1 MTSVSAY
8 LSRAA
13 LVASVMLAACKQA
26 APPAYPP
33 PAVTVLKVEPETVE
47 AKLDYVGQ
55 AEASKAV
62 EVRSQIT
69 GVIVARPYTEGTD
82 VAQGTV
88 LYRIDPTTYEAALRS
103 AQGTLANAQARL
115 SNAQRNLN
123 RVQPLLAE
131 HAVAQVDVDNAET
144 ELQQARAGVDQSRG
158 AVDEAKKNFDDTF
171 VRAQISGRAGRALLV
186 LGARVTG
193 PSDLLTT
200 VEQVDPIYVSF
211 NPSDRDVLAWRH
223 NEATRKMIA
232 GGKLKVAIT
241 LSDKSVFPHQGTV
254 TFVDQSLQY
263 NTGTLLLRASVPN
276 PEHVLLPGQFVRV
289 KPLGI
294 TRDSALLVPQR
305 AVQQGLSGTF
315 VYLLGPNNTAMAR
328 DVSATTWDGGR
339 WLIDQGLKPGDQVIV
354 DGALKVGPGRPVN
367 PSPYDAATDSSLKQS
382 GDTTAQVK
390 VGQ

>member
-1 MTSVSAY
+1 MTSVSVR

-13 LVASVMLAACKQA
+13 LLACVLIAACKKD
-26 APPAYPP
+26 PPRAYPP
-33 PAVTVLKVEPETVE
+33 PAVTVLKVEPEKVE

-62 EVRSQIT
+62 EVRSQVT

-88 LYRIDPTTYEAALRS
+88 LYRIDPTIYEAALRS
-103 AQGTLANAQARL
+103 AQGTLANAQARFE
-115 SNAQRNLN
+115 NAQRNLN

-131 HAVAQVDVDNAET
+131 HAVAQADVDNAQT
-144 ELQQARAGVDQSRG
+144 ELQQARAAVDQAKG
-158 AVDEAKKNFDDTF
+158 AVDEAKKNYDDTF
-171 VRAQISGRAGRALLV
+171 VRAQIGGRAGRALLV

-211 NPSDRDVLAWRH
+211 NPSDRDVLAWRR

-232 GGKLKVAIT
+232 NGKLKVAIT
-241 LSDKSVFPHQGTV
+241 LPDKSTFPHLGV
-254 TFVDQSLQY
+254 VSFVDQSLQY
-263 NTGTLLLRASVPN
+263 NTGTLLLRATVPN
-276 PEHVLLPGQFVRV
+276 PEHILLPGQFVRV

-294 TRDSALLVPQR
+294 TLDSAMLVPQR
-305 AVQQGLSGTF
+305 AVQQGLAGTF

-328 DVSATTWDGGR
+328 DVSATSWDGGR
-339 WLIDQGLKPGDQVIV
+339 WLIEQGLKAGDQVIV
-354 DGALKVGPGRPVN
+354 DGTLKVGPGRPVT
-367 PSPYDAATDSSLKQS
+367 PSPYDAAKDSTLKPS
-382 GDTTAQVK
+382 GDTTAAVK

>member
-1 MTSVSAY
+1 MKSATLF

-13 LVASVMLAACKQA
+13 LVACVLPAACKKA
-26 APPAYPP
+26 APPAFPP
-33 PAVTVLKVEPETVE
+33 PAVTVLTVKPEQVEE
-47 AKLDYVGQ
+47 KLDYVGQ

-88 LYRIDPTTYEAALRS
+88 LYRIDPTIYEAALRS

-115 SNAQRNLN
+115 ANAERNLN
-123 RVQPLLAE
+123 RVKPLLEE

-144 ELQQARAGVDQSRG
+144 EMQQARSGVDQARG
-158 AVDEAKKNFDDTF
+158 AVDEAKKNYDDTF

-223 NEATRKMIA
+223 NEVTRKMIA
-232 GGKLKVAIT
+232 NGKLKVAIT
-241 LSDKSVFPHQGTV
+241 LSDKSAFPHQGV
-254 TFVDQSLQY
+254 VSFVDQSLQY
-263 NTGTLLLRASVPN
+263 NTGTLLLRATVPN
-276 PEHVLLPGQFVRV
+276 PEHILLPGQFVRV

-305 AVQQGLSGTF
+305 AVQQGLAGTF
-315 VYLLGPNNTAMAR
+315 VYLLGPNNTATPH
-328 DVSATTWDGGR
+328 DVSATSWDGGR
-339 WLIDQGLKPGDQVIV
+339 WLIDQGLMPGDQVIV
-354 DGALKVGPGRPVN
+354 DGALKVGPGAPVN
-367 PSPYDAATDSSLKQS
+367 PSPYDASKDSTLRQS
-382 GDTTAQVK
+382 GDTTAKVK

>member
-1 MTSVSAY
+1 MKSATLF

-13 LVASVMLAACKQA
+13 LVACVLPAACKKA
-26 APPAYPP
+26 APPAFPP
-33 PAVTVLKVEPETVE
+33 PAVTVLTVKPEQVEE
-47 AKLDYVGQ
+47 KLDYVGQ

-103 AQGTLANAQARL
+103 AQGTLADAQARL
-115 SNAQRNLN
+115 ANAQRNLN

-144 ELQQARAGVDQSRG
+144 EMQQARAGVDQARG
-158 AVDEAKKNFDDTF
+158 ALDEAKKNYDDTF

-232 GGKLKVAIT
+232 SGKLKVAIT

-276 PEHVLLPGQFVRV
+276 PEHILLPGQFVRV

-294 TRDSALLVPQR
+294 TRDSAVLVPQR
-305 AVQQGLSGTF
+305 AVQQGLAGTF
-315 VYLLGPNNTAMAR
+315 VYLLGANNTATPR
-328 DVSATTWDGGR
+328 DVSATSWENGR
-339 WLIDQGLKPGDQVIV
+339 WLIEDGLKAGDQVIV
-354 DGALKVGPGRPVN
+354 DGTLKVGPGRPVT
-367 PSPYDAATDSSLKQS
+367 PSSYDPAKDSTLKPS
-382 GDTTAQVK
+382 GDTTAKVK
-390 VGQ
+390 VGR

>member
-1 MTSVSAY
+1 MTSVSAH
-8 LSRAA
+8 LSRAVLIA
-13 LVASVMLAACKQA
+13 CVMLAACKK
-26 APPAYPP
+26 APPPSYPP
-33 PAVTVLKVEPETVE
+33 PAVTVLKVQPEKVE

-55 AEASKAV
+55 AEASKSV
-62 EVRSQIT
+62 EVRSQVT

-88 LYRIDPTTYEAALRS
+88 LYRIDPTIYEAALRS

-115 SNAQRNLN
+115 ANAERNLD
-123 RVQPLLAE
+123 RVKPLLAE

-144 ELQQARAGVDQSRG
+144 ELQQAKAGVDQARG
-158 AVDEAKKNFDDTF
+158 AVDEAKKNYDDTF

-200 VEQVDPIYVSF
+200 VEQIDPIYVSF
-211 NPSDRDVLAWRH
+211 NPSDRDVLAWRR

-232 GGKLKVAIT
+232 AGKLKVAIT
-241 LSDKSVFPHQGTV
+241 LADKSVFPHQGV
-254 TFVDQSLQY
+254 VSFVDEALQY
-263 NTGTLLLRASVPN
+263 NTGTLLLRATVPN
-276 PEHVLLPGQFVRV
+276 PEHILLPGQFVRV

-328 DVSATTWDGGR
+328 DVSASSWDGNR
-339 WLIDQGLKPGDQVIV
+339 WLIDEGLKPGDQVIV
-354 DGALKVGPGRPVN
+354 DGALKVGPGRPVQ
-367 PSPYDAATDSSLKQS
+367 PTPYDPATDSTLRQS
-382 GDTTAQVK
+382 GDTTAKVK

>member
-1 MTSVSAY
+1 MKSATLL

-13 LVASVMLAACKQA
+13 LVACVLPAACKKA
-26 APPAYPP
+26 APPAFPP
-33 PAVTVLKVEPETVE
+33 PAVTVLTVKPEQVEE
-47 AKLDYVGQ
+47 KLDYVGQ

-103 AQGTLANAQARL
+103 AQGTLADAQARL
-115 SNAQRNLN
+115 ANAQRNLN

-144 ELQQARAGVDQSRG
+144 EMQQARAAVDQARG
-158 AVDEAKKNFDDTF
+158 AVDEAKKNYDDTF

-193 PSDLLTT
+193 PGDLLTT

-232 GGKLKVAIT
+232 SGKLKVAIT

-254 TFVDQSLQY
+254 TFVDQSLQF

-276 PEHVLLPGQFVRV
+276 PEHILLPGQFVRV

-294 TRDSALLVPQR
+294 TRDSAVLVPQR
-305 AVQQGLSGTF
+305 AVQQGLAGTF
-315 VYLLGPNNTAMAR
+315 VYLLGANNTATPR
-328 DVSATTWDGGR
+328 DVSATSWDNGR
-339 WLIDQGLKPGDQVIV
+339 WLIEDGLKAGDQVIV
-354 DGALKVGPGRPVN
+354 DGTLKVGPGRPVT
-367 PSPYDAATDSSLKQS
+367 PSPYDPAKDSTLRPS
-382 GDTTAQVK
+382 GDTTAKVK
-390 VGQ
+390 VGR

>member
-1 MTSVSAY
+1 MTSVPTI

-13 LVASVMLAACKQA
+13 LIVCVMLAACKKA
-26 APPAYPP
+26 APPSYPP
-33 PAVTVLKVEPETVE
+33 PDVTVLKVKPEKVE

-62 EVRSQIT
+62 EVRSQVT

-82 VAQGTV
+82 VAKGTV
-88 LYRIDPTTYEAALRS
+88 LYRIDPTIYEAALRS
-103 AQGTLANAQARL
+103 AEGTLANAQARL
-115 SNAQRNLN
+115 ANAERNVN
-123 RVQPLLAE
+123 RVKPLLAE

-144 ELQQARAGVDQSRG
+144 ELQQARAGVDQARG
-158 AVDEAKKNFDDTF
+158 AVDEARKNYDDTF

-232 GGKLKVAIT
+232 DGKLKVAIT
-241 LSDKSVFPHQGTV
+241 LSDKSTFPQLGV
-254 TFVDQSLQY
+254 VNFVDQSLQY
-263 NTGTLLLRASVPN
+263 NTGTLLLRATVPN

-294 TRDSALLVPQR
+294 MRDSALLVPQR

-328 DVSATTWDGGR
+328 DVSASTWDGGR
-339 WLIDQGLKPGDQVIV
+339 WLIDEGLKPGDEVIV
-354 DGALKVGPGRPVN
+354 DGTLKVGPGRPVH
-367 PSPYDAATDSSLKQS
+367 PTPYDAAKDSTLRQS
-382 GDTTAQVK
+382 GDTTAKVK

>member
-1 MTSVSAY
+1 MKSATLF

-13 LVASVMLAACKQA
+13 LVACVLPAACKKA
-26 APPAYPP
+26 APPAFPP
-33 PAVTVLKVEPETVE
+33 PAVTVLTVKPEQVEE
-47 AKLDYVGQ
+47 KLDYVGQ

-103 AQGTLANAQARL
+103 AQGTLADAQARL
-115 SNAQRNLN
+115 ANAQRNLN

-144 ELQQARAGVDQSRG
+144 EMQQARAGIDQARG
-158 AVDEAKKNFDDTF
+158 AVDEAKKNYDDTF

-232 GGKLKVAIT
+232 SGKLKVAIT

-276 PEHVLLPGQFVRV
+276 PEHILLPGQFVRV

-294 TRDSALLVPQR
+294 TRDSAVLVPQR
-305 AVQQGLSGTF
+305 AVQQGLAGTF
-315 VYLLGPNNTAMAR
+315 VYLLGANNTATPR
-328 DVSATTWDGGR
+328 DVSATSWDNGR
-339 WLIDQGLKPGDQVIV
+339 WLIEDGLKSGDQVIV
-354 DGALKVGPGRPVN
+354 DGTLKVGPGRPVT
-367 PSPYDAATDSSLKQS
+367 PSPYDPAKDSTLKPS
-382 GDTTAQVK
+382 GDTTAKVK
-390 VGQ
+390 VGR

>member
-1 MTSVSAY
+1 MKSVSFN
-8 LSRAA
+8 LTRAA
-13 LVASVMLAACKQA
+13 LVTCVVLAACKKA

-33 PAVTVLKVEPETVE
+33 PDVTVLTVKPETVE

-82 VAQGTV
+82 VAAGTV

-115 SNAQRNLN
+115 ANAERNLN
-123 RVQPLLAE
+123 RVKPLLDE

-144 ELQQARAGVDQSRG
+144 ELQQAKAGVDQSRG

-200 VEQVDPIYVSF
+200 VDQVDPIYVSF
-211 NPSDRDVLAWRH
+211 NPSDKDVLAWRH

-232 GGKLKVAIT
+232 GGKLKVAVT
-241 LSDKSVFPHQGTV
+241 LSDKTVFPHQGTV
-254 TFVDQSLQY
+254 TFVDQSLQT
-263 NTGTLLLRASVPN
+263 NTGTLLLRASIPN
-276 PEHVLLPGQFVRV
+276 PEHILLPGQFVRV
-289 KPLGI
+289 RPMGI
-294 TRDSALLVPQR
+294 VNDSAMLVPQR
-305 AVQQGLSGTF
+305 AVQQGLAGTF
-315 VYLLGPNNTAMAR
+315 VYLLGPENKAIAR
-328 DVSATTWDGGR
+328 EVNATSWDSGR
-339 WLIDQGLKPGDQVIV
+339 WLIQSGLITGDQVIV
-354 DGALKVGPGRPVN
+354 DGTGKVGPGRPVH
-367 PSPYDAATDSSLKQS
+367 PSPYDPKTDSTLETPGDKAATV
-382 GDTTAQVK
+382 QVTR
-390 VGQ
+390 

>member
-1 MTSVSAY
+1 MTSVPAY

-13 LVASVMLAACKQA
+13 LIVCVMLAACKKA
-26 APPAYPP
+26 APPSYPP
-33 PAVTVLKVEPETVE
+33 PEVTVLKVQPEKVQ

-62 EVRSQIT
+62 EVRSQVT

-82 VAQGTV
+82 VAKGTV
-88 LYRIDPTTYEAALRS
+88 LYRIDPTIYEAALRS
-103 AQGTLANAQARL
+103 AEGTLANAQARL
-115 SNAQRNLN
+115 ANAERNLN
-123 RVQPLLAE
+123 RVKPLLAE

-144 ELQQARAGVDQSRG
+144 ELQQSRAGVDQARG
-158 AVDEAKKNFDDTF
+158 AVDEARKNYDDTF

-193 PSDLLTT
+193 PNDLLTT

-232 GGKLKVAIT
+232 DGKLKVAIT
-241 LSDKSVFPHQGTV
+241 LSDKSTFPHQGV
-254 TFVDQSLQY
+254 VNFVDQALQY
-263 NTGTLLLRASVPN
+263 NTGTLLLRATVPN
-276 PEHVLLPGQFVRV
+276 PEHILLPGQFVRV

-328 DVSATTWDGGR
+328 DVSASTWDGGR
-339 WLIDQGLKPGDQVIV
+339 WLIDEGLKPGDQVIV
-354 DGALKVGPGRPVN
+354 DGTLKVGPGRPVR
-367 PSPYDAATDSSLKQS
+367 PTPYDAAKDSTLRQS
-382 GDTTAQVK
+382 GDTTAKVK

>member
-1 MTSVSAY
+1 MKSATFF
-8 LSRAA
+8 LTRAA
-13 LVASVMLAACKQA
+13 LVACVLLAACKKA

-33 PAVTVLKVEPETVE
+33 PAVTVLTVKPEQVEE
-47 AKLDYVGQ
+47 KLDYVGQ

-88 LYRIDPTTYEAALRS
+88 LFRIDPTTYEAALRS

-115 SNAQRNLN
+115 ANAQRNLN

-144 ELQQARAGVDQSRG
+144 EMQQARAGVDQARG
-158 AVDEAKKNFDDTF
+158 AVDEAKKEFDDTY

-193 PSDLLTT
+193 PGDLLTT

-211 NPSDRDVLAWRH
+211 NPSDQDVLAWRH

-232 GGKLKVAIT
+232 SGKLKVAIT
-241 LSDKSVFPHQGTV
+241 LSDKSVFPHQGAV
-254 TFVDQSLQY
+254 TFVDQSLQS

-276 PEHVLLPGQFVRV
+276 PEHILLPGQFVRV

-294 TRDSALLVPQR
+294 TRDSAVLVPQR
-305 AVQQGLSGTF
+305 AVQQGLAGTF
-315 VYLLGPNNTAMAR
+315 VYLLGANNMATPH
-328 DVSATTWDGGR
+328 DVSATSWENGR
-339 WLIDQGLKPGDQVIV
+339 WLIEDGLKAGDHVIV
-354 DGALKVGPGRPVN
+354 DGTLKVVPGRPVA
-367 PSPYDAATDSSLKQS
+367 PSPYDPAKDSTLKPS
-382 GDTTAQVK
+382 GDTTAKMK

>member
-1 MTSVSAY
+1 MKSASFY
-8 LSRAA
+8 LTRAA
-13 LVASVMLAACKQA
+13 LLTCVVLAACKKA

-33 PAVTVLKVEPETVE
+33 PDVTVLTVKPETVE

-82 VAQGTV
+82 VAAGTV

-115 SNAQRNLN
+115 ANAQRSLN
-123 RVQPLLAE
+123 RVQPLLDE

-144 ELQQARAGVDQSRG
+144 EMQQAKAGVDQARG
-158 AVDEAKKNFDDTF
+158 AVDAAKKNFDDTF

-200 VEQVDPIYVSF
+200 VDQVDPIYVSF
-211 NPSDRDVLAWRH
+211 NPSDKDVLAWRH

-232 GGKLKVAIT
+232 GGKLKVRIT
-241 LSDKSVFPHQGTV
+241 LSDKSVFPHEGTV
-254 TFVDQSLQY
+254 TFVDQSLQS

-276 PEHVLLPGQFVRV
+276 SEHVLLPGQFVRV

-294 TRDSALLVPQR
+294 VNDSAMLVPQR
-305 AVQQGLSGTF
+305 AVQQGLAGTF
-315 VYLLGPNNTAMAR
+315 VYLLGADSTATPK
-328 DVSATTWDGGR
+328 DVSATSWDNGR
-339 WLIDQGLKPGDQVIV
+339 WLIQDGLKPGDQVIV
-354 DGALKVGPGRPVN
+354 DGTLKVGPGRPVH
-367 PSPYDAATDSSLKQS
+367 PAPYDPSKDSTLKTP
-382 GDTTAQVK
+382 GDTVAKVQVTR
-390 VGQ
+390 

>member
-1 MTSVSAY
+1 MTSVPTI

-13 LVASVMLAACKQA
+13 LIVCVMLAACKKA
-26 APPAYPP
+26 APPSYPP
-33 PAVTVLKVEPETVE
+33 PDVTVLKVKPEKVE

-62 EVRSQIT
+62 EVRSQVT

-82 VAQGTV
+82 VAKGTV
-88 LYRIDPTTYEAALRS
+88 LYRIDPTIYEAALRS
-103 AQGTLANAQARL
+103 AEGTLANAQARL
-115 SNAQRNLN
+115 ANAERNVN
-123 RVQPLLAE
+123 RVKPLLAE

-158 AVDEAKKNFDDTF
+158 AVDEARKNYDDTF

-232 GGKLKVAIT
+232 DGKLKVAIT
-241 LSDKSVFPHQGTV
+241 LSDKSTFPQLGV
-254 TFVDQSLQY
+254 VNFVDQSLQY
-263 NTGTLLLRASVPN
+263 NTGTLLLRATVPN

-294 TRDSALLVPQR
+294 MRDSALLVPQR

-328 DVSATTWDGGR
+328 DVSASTWDGGR
-339 WLIDQGLKPGDQVIV
+339 WLIDEGLKPGDEVIV
-354 DGALKVGPGRPVN
+354 DGTLKVGPGRPVH
-367 PSPYDAATDSSLKQS
+367 PTPYDAAKDSTLRQS
-382 GDTTAQVK
+382 GDTTAKVK

>member
-1 MTSVSAY
+1 MKSVPLY
-8 LSRAA
+8 ISRAA
-13 LVASVMLAACKQA
+13 IVASVILGACKKE

-33 PAVTVLKVEPETVE
+33 PDVTVLTVKPETVE

-82 VAQGTV
+82 VAAGTV

-115 SNAQRNLN
+115 ANAQRNLN

-144 ELQQARAGVDQSRG
+144 EMQQARAGVDQARG
-158 AVDEAKKNFDDTF
+158 AVDEAKKNFDDTY

-211 NPSDRDVLAWRH
+211 NPSDKDVLAWRH

-241 LSDKSVFPHQGTV
+241 LSDKSKFPHEGTV
-254 TFVDQSLQY
+254 TFVDQSLQS

-276 PEHVLLPGQFVRV
+276 PEHILLPGQFVRV
-289 KPLGI
+289 APKGI
-294 TRDSALLVPQR
+294 VNDSAMLVPQR
-305 AVQQGLSGTF
+305 AVQQGLAGTF
-315 VYLLGPNNTAMAR
+315 VYLLGADNKVVPR
-328 DVSATTWDGGR
+328 DVSATSWDGGR
-339 WLIDQGLKPGDQVIV
+339 WLISDGLKPGDQVLV
-354 DGALKVGPGRPVN
+354 DGTLKVGPGRPVS
-367 PSPYDAATDSSLKQS
+367 PSPYDPSKDSTLKAP
-382 GDTTAQVK
+382 GDTAAKMQVTR
-390 VGQ
+390 

>member
-1 MTSVSAY
+1 MTSVPAH
-8 LSRAA
+8 LSRAV
-13 LVASVMLAACKQA
+13 LLASVMLAACKK
-26 APPAYPP
+26 APPPSYPP
-33 PAVTVLKVEPETVE
+33 PAVTVLKVQPEKVE

-55 AEASKAV
+55 AEASKSV
-62 EVRSQIT
+62 EVRSQVT

-82 VAQGTV
+82 VAKGTV
-88 LYRIDPTTYEAALRS
+88 LYRIDPTIYEAALRS
-103 AQGTLANAQARL
+103 AEGTLANAQARL
-115 SNAQRNLN
+115 ANAERNLN
-123 RVQPLLAE
+123 RVKPLLAE

-144 ELQQARAGVDQSRG
+144 ELQQAKAGVDQSRG
-158 AVDEAKKNFDDTF
+158 AVDEARKNYDDTF

-200 VEQVDPIYVSF
+200 VEQIDPIYVSF
-211 NPSDRDVLAWRH
+211 NPSDRDVLAWRR

-232 GGKLKVAIT
+232 AGKLKVAIT
-241 LSDKSVFPHQGTV
+241 LADKSVFPHQGV
-254 TFVDQSLQY
+254 VSFVDEALQY
-263 NTGTLLLRASVPN
+263 NTGTLLLRATVPN

-328 DVSATTWDGGR
+328 DVSASSWDGSR
-339 WLIDQGLKPGDQVIV
+339 WLIDEGLKPGDQVIV
-354 DGALKVGPGRPVN
+354 DGALKVGPGRPVQPTPYN
-367 PSPYDAATDSSLKQS
+367 PAADSTLKQS
-382 GDTTAQVK
+382 GDTTAKVK

>member
-1 MTSVSAY
+1 MKSVSVQ

-13 LVASVMLAACKQA
+13 FVFCALIAACTKA

-33 PAVTVLKVEPETVE
+33 PDVTVLTVKPETVE

-82 VAQGTV
+82 VAAGTV

-103 AQGTLANAQARL
+103 AQGTLENAQARL
-115 SNAQRNLN
+115 ANAQRNLN

-211 NPSDRDVLAWRH
+211 NPSDKDVLAWRH
-223 NEATRKMIA
+223 NEVTRKMIA

-241 LSDKSVFPHQGTV
+241 LSDKSAFPHPGLV
-254 TFVDQSLQY
+254 TFVDQSLQS

-276 PEHVLLPGQFVRV
+276 PEHILLPGQFVRV

-305 AVQQGLSGTF
+305 AVQQGLAGTF
-315 VYLLGPNNTAMAR
+315 VYLLGANNMAMAR
-328 DVSATTWDGGR
+328 DVSATSWDNGR
-339 WLIDQGLKPGDQVIV
+339 WLIEDGLKPGDEVIV
-354 DGALKVGPGRPVN
+354 DGTLKVGPGRPVH
-367 PSPYDAATDSSLKQS
+367 PSPYDPKTDSTLKTP
-382 GDTTAQVK
+382 GDTVAKVQVTR
-390 VGQ
+390 

>member
-1 MTSVSAY
+1 MKSVSIA
-8 LSRAA
+8 LTRAA
-13 LVASVMLAACKQA
+13 LVVCVILAACKKA

-33 PAVTVLKVEPETVE
+33 AEVTVLTVKPETVDV
-47 AKLDYVGQ
+47 KLDYVGQ

-82 VAQGTV
+82 VKAGTV

-115 SNAQRNLN
+115 ANAQRSLD
-123 RVQPLLAE
+123 RVKPLLAE

-144 ELQQARAGVDQSRG
+144 ELQQAKAGVDQSRG

-193 PSDLLTT
+193 PNDLLTT

-211 NPSDRDVLAWRH
+211 NPSDKDVLSWRR

-232 GGKLKVAIT
+232 SGKLKVAIT
-241 LSDKSVFPHQGTV
+241 LSDKSNFPHLGVV
-254 TFVDQSLQY
+254 TFVDQSLQS

-276 PEHVLLPGQFVRV
+276 PEHILLPGQFVRV
-289 KPLGI
+289 RPMGI
-294 TRDSALLVPQR
+294 ANDSAILVPQR
-305 AVQQGLSGTF
+305 AVQQGLAGTF
-315 VYLLGPNNTAMAR
+315 VYLLGADSKVIPH
-328 DVSATTWDGGR
+328 DVSATSWDNGR
-339 WLIDQGLKPGDQVIV
+339 WLIQDGLKPGDQVLV
-354 DGALKVGPGRPVN
+354 DGTLKVGPGAPVHATPYEPAKDSTLKA
-367 PSPYDAATDSSLKQS
+367 PSDGAAKM
-382 GDTTAQVK
+382 K
-390 VGQ
+390 VAR

>member
-1 MTSVSAY
+1 
-8 LSRAA
+8 
-13 LVASVMLAACKQA
+13 MLAACKKA

-115 SNAQRNLN
+115 ANAQRNLN

-131 HAVAQVDVDNAET
+131 HAVAQMDVDNAET
-144 ELQQARAGVDQSRG
+144 ELQQARAGVDQARG

-200 VEQVDPIYVSF
+200 IEQVDPIYVSF

-223 NEATRKMIA
+223 NDATRKLIA

-241 LSDKSVFPHQGTV
+241 LADKSTFPHTGV
-254 TFVDQSLQY
+254 VSFVDQSVQY
-263 NTGTLLLRASVPN
+263 NTGTLLLRATVPN
-276 PEHVLLPGQFVRV
+276 PEHILLPGQFVRV

-305 AVQQGLSGTF
+305 AVQQGLAGTF
-315 VYLLGPNNTAMAR
+315 VYLLGPNNTATAR
-328 DVSATTWDGGR
+328 DVSATSWDGGR

-367 PSPYDAATDSSLKQS
+367 PAPYDAAKDSTLKQS
-382 GDTTAQVK
+382 GDTTAKVK

>member
-1 MTSVSAY
+1 MKSVSVQ
-8 LSRAA
+8 LGRAA
-13 LVASVMLAACKQA
+13 FSFCVLIAACKQA
-26 APPAYPP
+26 APPAFPP
-33 PAVTVLKVEPETVE
+33 PDVTVLTVKPETVE

-82 VAQGTV
+82 VAAGTV

-103 AQGTLANAQARL
+103 AEGTLANAQARL
-115 SNAQRNLN
+115 ANAQRNLN

-211 NPSDRDVLAWRH
+211 NPSDKDVLAWRH
-223 NEATRKMIA
+223 SEVTRKMIA

-241 LSDKSVFPHQGTV
+241 LSDKSTFPHPGFV
-254 TFVDQSLQY
+254 TFVDQALQS

-276 PEHVLLPGQFVRV
+276 PEHILLPGQFVRV

-305 AVQQGLSGTF
+305 AVQQGLAGTF
-315 VYLLGPNNTAMAR
+315 VYLLGANNTAMAR
-328 DVSATTWDGGR
+328 DVSATSWDNGR
-339 WLIDQGLKPGDQVIV
+339 WLIEDGLKPGDEVLV
-354 DGALKVGPGRPVN
+354 DGTLKVGPGRPVH
-367 PSPYDAATDSSLKQS
+367 PSPYDPKTDSTLKAP
-382 GDTTAQVK
+382 GDTVARVQVSR
-390 VGQ
+390 

>member
-1 MTSVSAY
+1 MKSVSNY

-13 LVASVMLAACKQA
+13 IVTCVIVAACKKA

-33 PAVTVLKVEPETVE
+33 AEVTVLTVKPETVE

-82 VAQGTV
+82 VKAGTV

-115 SNAQRNLN
+115 ANAQRSYN
-123 RVQPLLAE
+123 RVKPLLDE

-144 ELQQARAGVDQSRG
+144 ELQQAKADVDQSRG

-200 VEQVDPIYVSF
+200 VDQVDPIYVSF
-211 NPSDRDVLAWRH
+211 NPSDKDILAWRH

-241 LSDKSVFPHQGTV
+241 LSDKSSFPHQGTV
-254 TFVDQSLQY
+254 TFVAQSLQS

-294 TRDSALLVPQR
+294 VNDSAMLVPQR
-305 AVQQGLSGTF
+305 SVQQGLAGTF
-315 VYLLGPNNTAMAR
+315 VYLLGADNKVVPR
-328 DVSATTWDGGR
+328 DVSATTWEGGR
-339 WLIDQGLKPGDQVIV
+339 WLIQDGLKPGDQVLV
-354 DGALKVGPGRPVN
+354 DGTLKVGPGAPVH
-367 PSPYDAATDSSLKQS
+367 PTPYDPAK
-382 GDTTAQVK
+382 DTTLTTPSDSAAK
-390 VGQ
+390 VVVSR

>member
-1 MTSVSAY
+1 MKSATLF

-13 LVASVMLAACKQA
+13 LVACVLPAACKKA
-26 APPAYPP
+26 APPAFPP
-33 PAVTVLKVEPETVE
+33 PAVTVLTVKPEQVEE
-47 AKLDYVGQ
+47 KLDYVGQ

-103 AQGTLANAQARL
+103 AQGTLADAQARL
-115 SNAQRNLN
+115 ANAQRNLN
-123 RVQPLLAE
+123 RVQPLLNE

-144 ELQQARAGVDQSRG
+144 EMQQARAGVDQARG
-158 AVDEAKKNFDDTF
+158 AVDEAKKNYDDTF

-232 GGKLKVAIT
+232 SGKLKVAIT

-276 PEHVLLPGQFVRV
+276 PEHILLPGQFVRV

-294 TRDSALLVPQR
+294 TRDSAVLVPQR
-305 AVQQGLSGTF
+305 AVQQGLAGTF
-315 VYLLGPNNTAMAR
+315 VYLLGANNTATPR
-328 DVSATTWDGGR
+328 DVSATSWDNGR
-339 WLIDQGLKPGDQVIV
+339 WLIEDGLKSGDQVIV
-354 DGALKVGPGRPVN
+354 DGTLKVGPGRPVT
-367 PSPYDAATDSSLKQS
+367 PSPYDPAKDSTLKPS
-382 GDTTAQVK
+382 GDTTAKVK
-390 VGQ
+390 VGR

>member
-1 MTSVSAY
+1 MKSATLF

-13 LVASVMLAACKQA
+13 LVACVLPAACKKA
-26 APPAYPP
+26 APPAFPP
-33 PAVTVLKVEPETVE
+33 PAVTVLTVKPEQVEE
-47 AKLDYVGQ
+47 KLDYVGQ

-103 AQGTLANAQARL
+103 AQGTLADAQARL
-115 SNAQRNLN
+115 ANAQRNLN

-144 ELQQARAGVDQSRG
+144 EMQQARAAVDQARG
-158 AVDEAKKNFDDTF
+158 AVDEAKKNYDDTF

-193 PSDLLTT
+193 PGDLLTT

-232 GGKLKVAIT
+232 SGKLKVAIT

-254 TFVDQSLQY
+254 TFVDQSLQF

-276 PEHVLLPGQFVRV
+276 PEHILLPGQFVRV

-294 TRDSALLVPQR
+294 TRDSAVLVPQR
-305 AVQQGLSGTF
+305 AVQQGLAGTF
-315 VYLLGPNNTAMAR
+315 VYLLGANNTATPR
-328 DVSATTWDGGR
+328 DVSATSWDNGR
-339 WLIDQGLKPGDQVIV
+339 WLIEDGLKAGDQVIV
-354 DGALKVGPGRPVN
+354 DGTLKVGPGRPVT
-367 PSPYDAATDSSLKQS
+367 PSPYDPAKDSTLKPS
-382 GDTTAQVK
+382 GDTTAKVK
-390 VGQ
+390 VGR

>member
-1 MTSVSAY
+1 MTSVPAY

-13 LVASVMLAACKQA
+13 LVACVMLAACKQA

-367 PSPYDAATDSSLKQS
+367 PTPYDAATDSSLKQS
-382 GDTTAQVK
+382 GDTTARVK

>member
-1 MTSVSAY
+1 MKSVSFH

-13 LVASVMLAACKQA
+13 LVTCVVLAACKKA

-33 PAVTVLKVEPETVE
+33 PDVTVLTVKPETVE

-82 VAQGTV
+82 VAAGTV

-115 SNAQRNLN
+115 ANAERNLN
-123 RVQPLLAE
+123 RVKPLLDE

-144 ELQQARAGVDQSRG
+144 ELQQAKAGVDQSRG

-200 VEQVDPIYVSF
+200 VDQVDPIYVSF
-211 NPSDRDVLAWRH
+211 NPSDKDVLAWRH

-232 GGKLKVAIT
+232 SGKLKVAVT
-241 LSDKSVFPHQGTV
+241 LSDKTVFPHQGTV
-254 TFVDQSLQY
+254 TFVDQSLQT
-263 NTGTLLLRASVPN
+263 NTGTLLLRASIPN
-276 PEHVLLPGQFVRV
+276 PEHILLPGQFVRV
-289 KPLGI
+289 RPMGI
-294 TRDSALLVPQR
+294 VNDSALLVPQR
-305 AVQQGLSGTF
+305 AVQQGLAGTF
-315 VYLLGPNNTAMAR
+315 VYLLGADNTATPK
-328 DVSATTWDGGR
+328 DVSATSWDNGR
-339 WLIDQGLKPGDQVIV
+339 WLIQDGLKPGDQVIV
-354 DGALKVGPGRPVN
+354 DGTLKVGPGRPVHAT
-367 PSPYDAATDSSLKQS
+367 PYEPLKDSTLKTP
-382 GDTTAQVK
+382 GDTAARVQVTR
-390 VGQ
+390 

>member
-1 MTSVSAY
+1 MKSVSFH

-13 LVASVMLAACKQA
+13 LVTCVVLAACKKA
-26 APPAYPP
+26 APPAYPAP
-33 PAVTVLKVEPETVE
+33 DVTVFTVKPETVE

-82 VAQGTV
+82 VAAGTV

-115 SNAQRNLN
+115 ANAERNLN
-123 RVQPLLAE
+123 RVKPLLGE

-144 ELQQARAGVDQSRG
+144 ELQQAKAGVDQSRG

-200 VEQVDPIYVSF
+200 VDQVDPIYVSF
-211 NPSDRDVLAWRH
+211 NPSDKDVLAWRH

-232 GGKLKVAIT
+232 SGKLKVAVT
-241 LSDKSVFPHQGTV
+241 LSDKTVFPHQGTV
-254 TFVDQSLQY
+254 TFVDQSLQT
-263 NTGTLLLRASVPN
+263 NTGTLLLRASIPN
-276 PEHVLLPGQFVRV
+276 PEHILLPGQFVRV
-289 KPLGI
+289 RPMGI
-294 TRDSALLVPQR
+294 VNDSAMLVPQR
-305 AVQQGLSGTF
+305 AVQQGLAGTF
-315 VYLLGPNNTAMAR
+315 VYLLGADNTATPK
-328 DVSATTWDGGR
+328 DVSATSWDNGR
-339 WLIDQGLKPGDQVIV
+339 WLIQDGLKAGDQVIV
-354 DGALKVGPGRPVN
+354 DGTLKVGPGRPVHATPYE
-367 PSPYDAATDSSLKQS
+367 PSKDSTLKTP
-382 GDTTAQVK
+382 GDTAAKVQVTR
-390 VGQ
+390 

>member
-1 MTSVSAY
+1 MTSVPRY

-13 LVASVMLAACKQA
+13 LIACAMTAACKKA

-33 PAVTVLKVEPETVE
+33 PEVTVLTVKPEKVE

-55 AEASKAV
+55 ADASKAV
-62 EVRSQIT
+62 EVRSQIP

-82 VAQGTV
+82 VAAGTV
-88 LYRIDPTTYEAALRS
+88 LYRIDPTTYSAALVS

-115 SNAQRNLN
+115 ANAQRNLN
-123 RVQPLLAE
+123 RVQPLLDE

-144 ELQQARAGVDQSRG
+144 ELQQARAGVEQARG
-158 AVDEAKKNFDDTF
+158 EVDAAKKNFDDTF
-171 VRAQISGRAGRALLV
+171 VRAQIGGRAGRALLV

-232 GGKLKVAIT
+232 DGKLKVAIT
-241 LSDKSVFPHQGTV
+241 LSDKSTFPHTGTV

-276 PEHVLLPGQFVRV
+276 PEHILLPGQFVRV
-289 KPLGI
+289 KPLAI

-305 AVQQGLSGTF
+305 AVQQGLAGTF
-315 VYLLGPNNTAMAR
+315 VYLLGVNNTATAR
-328 DVSATTWDGGR
+328 DVSATSWDGGR
-339 WLIDQGLKPGDQVIV
+339 WLIEQGLKPGDQVIV
-354 DGALKVGPGRPVN
+354 DGALKIGEGRPVH
-367 PSPYDAATDSSLKQS
+367 PTPYDPKTDSTLKAS
-382 GDTTAQVK
+382 GDTTTKVQVTR
-390 VGQ
+390 

>member
-1 MTSVSAY
+1 MTSVPTI

-13 LVASVMLAACKQA
+13 LIVCVMLAACKKA
-26 APPAYPP
+26 APPSYPP
-33 PAVTVLKVEPETVE
+33 PDVTVLKVKPEKVE

-62 EVRSQIT
+62 EVRSQVT

-82 VAQGTV
+82 VAKGTV
-88 LYRIDPTTYEAALRS
+88 LYRIDPTIYEAALRS
-103 AQGTLANAQARL
+103 AEGTLANAQARL
-115 SNAQRNLN
+115 ANAQRNVN
-123 RVQPLLAE
+123 RVKPLLAE

-144 ELQQARAGVDQSRG
+144 ELQQARAGVDQARG
-158 AVDEAKKNFDDTF
+158 AVDEARKNYDDTF

-232 GGKLKVAIT
+232 TGKLKVAIT
-241 LSDKSVFPHQGTV
+241 LSDKSTFPHLGV
-254 TFVDQSLQY
+254 VNFVDQSLQY
-263 NTGTLLLRASVPN
+263 NTGTLLLRATVPN
-276 PEHVLLPGQFVRV
+276 PEHILLPGQFVRV

-328 DVSATTWDGGR
+328 DVSASTWDGGR
-339 WLIDQGLKPGDQVIV
+339 WLIDEGLKPGDQVIV
-354 DGALKVGPGRPVN
+354 DGTLKVGPGRPVH
-367 PSPYDAATDSSLKQS
+367 PTPYDAAKDSTLRQS
-382 GDTTAQVK
+382 GDTTAKVK

>member
-1 MTSVSAY
+1 MKSVSFH

-13 LVASVMLAACKQA
+13 LVTCVVLAACKKA
-26 APPAYPP
+26 APPAYPAP
-33 PAVTVLKVEPETVE
+33 DVTVFTVKPETVE

-82 VAQGTV
+82 VAAGTV

-115 SNAQRNLN
+115 ANAERNLN
-123 RVQPLLAE
+123 RVKPLLDE

-144 ELQQARAGVDQSRG
+144 ELQQAKAGVDQSRG

-200 VEQVDPIYVSF
+200 VDQVDPIYVSF
-211 NPSDRDVLAWRH
+211 NPSDKDVLAWRH

-232 GGKLKVAIT
+232 SGKLKVAVT
-241 LSDKSVFPHQGTV
+241 LSDKTVFPHQGTV
-254 TFVDQSLQY
+254 TFVDQSLQT
-263 NTGTLLLRASVPN
+263 NTGTLLLRASIPN
-276 PEHVLLPGQFVRV
+276 PEHILLPGQFVRV
-289 KPLGI
+289 RPMGI
-294 TRDSALLVPQR
+294 VNDSAMLVPQR
-305 AVQQGLSGTF
+305 AVQQGLAGTF
-315 VYLLGPNNTAMAR
+315 VYLLGADNTATPK
-328 DVSATTWDGGR
+328 DVSATSWDNGR
-339 WLIDQGLKPGDQVIV
+339 WLIQDGLKAGDQVIV
-354 DGALKVGPGRPVN
+354 DGTLKVGPGRPVHATPYE
-367 PSPYDAATDSSLKQS
+367 PSKDSTLKTP
-382 GDTTAQVK
+382 GDTAAKVQVTR
-390 VGQ
+390 